1 VENPGRAFLLNFNIF
16 LKKTNFNTLFID
28 YKTAKTKDLKEV
40 INSLLTFV
48 ENFGKNVFYFD
59 LIIAKIFLLSKN
71 IFLGANRGAEIP
83 PINKLQL
90 STQNKKNIPKV
101 KIKLWIFFDRLNS

>member
-1 VENPGRAFLLNFNIF
+1 MTFPQSSQPAVENPGRAFLLNFNIF

-28 YKTAKTKDLKEV
+28 YKTAKTKGLKEV

-48 ENFGKNVFYFD
+48 ENFVKNVFYFD

-71 IFLGANRGAEIP
+71 IFLGANRER
-83 PINKLQL
+83 KYH
-90 STQNKKNIPKV
+90 
-101 KIKLWIFFDRLNS
+101 R